1 MIIGKIPLF
10 LILFSLVAI
19 PLVAPRLIWIAGS
32 RKKMAVMGFEGRGT
46 AGEPIPLTYS
56 NLYFEEGGLQV
67 WFTAPPGLGY
77 KEGDPVPVRYL
88 RAAKSEGRVRDG
100 GAPDARVD
108 SLIGLWGD
116 ILVYGG
122 IPTFILLI
130 LFLHPDVVPWGS
142 RLLLTRKSPYIRLWS
157 IRPN

>member
-1 MIIGKIPLF
+1 MIIGKIPFF
-10 LILFSLVAI
+10 LILFSLIAI

-32 RKKMAVMGFEGRGT
+32 RKTMGVMGFEGRGT
-46 AGEPIPLTYS
+46 AGEQIPLTYS
-56 NLYFEEGGLQV
+56 NLYYEEGGQRV
-67 WFTAPPGLGY
+67 WLTGPPGLGY
-77 KEGDPVPVRYL
+77 KEGDSVPVRYL
-88 RAAKSEGRVRDG
+88 RA
-100 GAPDARVD
+100 DARVD

-130 LFLHPDVVPWGS
+130 FFLHPDVVPWGS
-142 RLLLTRKSPYIRLWS
+142 GLLLTRKSPYIRLWS